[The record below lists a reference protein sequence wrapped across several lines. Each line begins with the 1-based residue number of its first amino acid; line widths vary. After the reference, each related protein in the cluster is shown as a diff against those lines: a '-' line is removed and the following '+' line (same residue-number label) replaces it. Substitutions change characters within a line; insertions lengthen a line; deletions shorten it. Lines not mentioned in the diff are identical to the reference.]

1 MILHNS
7 DPYGSQSITIPFE
20 ESVSVESLAQKRNFK
35 KSFIDAV
42 AKVADIKK

>member
-20 ESVSVESLAQKRNFK
+20 ESVSIKSLAQKTNFK
-35 KSFIDAV
+35 NSFIDAV
-42 AKVADIKK
+42 AKVADINK